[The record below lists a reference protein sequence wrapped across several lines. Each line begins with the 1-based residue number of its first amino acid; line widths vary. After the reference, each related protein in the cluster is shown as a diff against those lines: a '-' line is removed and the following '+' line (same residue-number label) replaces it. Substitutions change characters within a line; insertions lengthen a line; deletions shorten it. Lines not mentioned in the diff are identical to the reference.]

1 VVIGSRW
8 VDQEHDKL
16 TVIEGILVV
25 AADSLVGCILEVV
38 VGIEADFVVTGDRA
52 IEVDQTLAILAF
64 VVLALTVLVIEVN
77 QAWVDQALVVQVD
90 QEFVVQV
97 IKAVL
102 ALVVLAWVDRVTM
115 MGMLEATMVGMLEA
129 NRAIANLAFIDQAI
143 VTEQRDLVTGVGTT
157 FAIDPLGATLQ
168 EWVVALEA
176 FQMD

>member
-1 VVIGSRW
+1 MVIGSRW

-115 MGMLEATMVGMLEA
+115 VGMLEA
-129 NRAIANLAFIDQAI
+129 NRAVANQAFIDQAI
-143 VTEQRDLVTGVGTT
+143 VTEQKNLVTGVGIT